1 MSEYPKSAFEGSML
15 VAVIALL
22 HAPLAQP
29 VKARAQFRR
38 KERSRASSAD
48 PSIDKEINML
58 AFKPWMSL
66 KAAAACTVAMLPFI
80 AFDSAAQHVADAT
93 LSAALS
99 CGQLKGMVIAD
110 SAITI
115 TKADDVPPAAP
126 NTVRVRPP
134 LPDLVAVAL
143 PAYCQVDGDID
154 SRVGADGKPYAIG
167 FTLALPH
174 RWNGRFLFQGGGG
187 TNGVIR
193 PPLGPQAT
201 ADMPALARGYAIVSN
216 DSGHKGGAFDVSF
229 TKDQEA
235 TINFA
240 SESVGKV
247 TRAAKAIVA
256 RYYGQPAKRS
266 YFVGRS
272 TGGREGML
280 AATRHATEYD
290 GVVAGAPA
298 MRTGHS
304 NLGLAWANV
313 AFNEIAPRNAAGQP
327 DPTKVFSA
335 NDKKLVTAS
344 ILEACDAKDGLK
356 DEMIMDLK
364 ACQFDPAVLAC
375 TGEKTESCLAPAQVA
390 AMKKAFAGPKNS
402 RGAQVYPA
410 FPWDSG
416 IAAEGVSI
424 PGILVTGAKSPV
436 APATRTT
443 INVDQ
448 MQDAL
453 AADGVRHVSDTA
465 YWTNLNTFFSRG
477 SKLLFFHGWGDPWFS
492 AIDTLNY
499 YESMAQASGGLDR
512 VREQSSRFFA
522 VPGMGHCSSGKTLDR
537 FDLLGALVDW
547 VESGK
552 APDSVTA
559 TGPAFPGRS
568 RPLCAWPRYAHFKG
582 QGNPDSAGSFE
593 CR

>member
-1 MSEYPKSAFEGSML
+1 MEQSKRWNIQRMAVLGV
-15 VAVIALL
+15 VAAL
-22 HAPLAQP
+22 
-29 VKARAQFRR
+29 
-38 KERSRASSAD
+38 
-48 PSIDKEINML
+48 
-58 AFKPWMSL
+58 PW
-66 KAAAACTVAMLPFI
+66 ATPP
-80 AFDSAAQHVADAT
+80 SAAQTLADAT
-93 LSAALS
+93 LAPALQ
-99 CGQLKGMVIAD
+99 CVQLKGLAIPD

-115 TKADDVPPAAP
+115 AKAEAIVVAAP
-126 NTVRVRPP
+126 GTVLVRPP
-134 LPDLVAVAL
+134 LPEAVSVAV
-143 PAYCQVDGDID
+143 PAYCRAEGEID
-154 SRVGADGKPYAIG
+154 PRVGSDGKPYAIG
-167 FTLALPH
+167 FTIALPD

-201 ADMPALARGYAIVSN
+201 AEVPALARGFAVISN

-229 TKDQEA
+229 MRDQEA
-235 TINFA
+235 AVNFS

-256 RYYGQPAKRS
+256 RYYGQPVKRS
-266 YFVGRS
+266 YFVGCS

-280 AATRHATEYD
+280 ATTRHSTEFD

-313 AFNEIAPRNAAGQP
+313 AFNEIAPRDGAGQP

-335 NDKKLVTAS
+335 TDIKLVTNA
-344 ILEACDAKDGLK
+344 ILDACDAKDGLK
-356 DEMIMDLK
+356 DGMVMDLK
-364 ACQFDPAVLAC
+364 ACQFDPAVLTCSAGKTDAC
-375 TGEKTESCLAPAQVA
+375 LSPAQVA

-402 RGAQVYPA
+402 RGAQVYPP
-410 FPWDSG
+410 FPWDTG

-436 APATRTT
+436 APATRVAV
-443 INVDQ
+443 NVDQ

-465 YWTNLNTFFSRG
+465 YWTNLSTFFSRG
-477 SKLLFFHGWGDPWFS
+477 SKLIFYHGWGDPWFS
-492 AIDTLNY
+492 ALDTVDY
-499 YESMAQASGGLDR
+499 YERMAQASGGMER
-512 VREQSSRFFA
+512 VRAQSSRLFA
-522 VPGMGHCSSGKTLDR
+522 VPGMGHCSSGNTLDR

-547 VESGK
+547 VENGK
-552 APDSVTA
+552 APDAVTA
-559 TGPAFPGRS
+559 TGPAYPGRS
-568 RPLCAWPRYAHFKG
+568 RPLCAWPRSAHYKG
-582 QGNPDSAGSFE
+582 QGNPEDAGNFE

>member
-1 MSEYPKSAFEGSML
+1 
-15 VAVIALL
+15 
-22 HAPLAQP
+22 
-29 VKARAQFRR
+29 
-38 KERSRASSAD
+38 
-48 PSIDKEINML
+48 
-58 AFKPWMSL
+58 
-66 KAAAACTVAMLPFI
+66 
-80 AFDSAAQHVADAT
+80 
-93 LSAALS
+93 
-99 CGQLKGMVIAD
+99 
-110 SAITI
+110 
-115 TKADDVPPAAP
+115 
-126 NTVRVRPP
+126 
-134 LPDLVAVAL
+134 
-143 PAYCQVDGDID
+143 
-154 SRVGADGKPYAIG
+154 
-167 FTLALPH
+167 
-174 RWNGRFLFQGGGG
+174 
-187 TNGVIR
+187 
-193 PPLGPQAT
+193 
-201 ADMPALARGYAIVSN
+201 MPALARGYAIVST

-229 TKDQEA
+229 MKDQEA
-235 TINFA
+235 AMNFS

-256 RYYGQPAKRS
+256 RYYGQPAKRA
-266 YFVGRS
+266 YFVGCS

-327 DPTKVFSA
+327 DPTQVFSA
-335 NDKKLVTAS
+335 SDKKLVTAA

-356 DEMIMDLK
+356 DEMVMDLK

-375 TGEKTESCLAPAQVA
+375 SGDKTDACLAPAQVA

-448 MQDAL
+448 IQDAL

-492 AIDTLNY
+492 ALDTLGY
-499 YESMAQASGGLDR
+499 YERMAQASGGLER

-537 FDLLGALVDW
+537 FDMLGALVDW

-568 RPLCAWPRYAHFKG
+568 RPLCAWPRYAHYKG
-582 QGNPDSAGSFE
+582 QGNPDSASSFE